1 MVELEDKTKIRLTA
15 AEMSGLWTQYINDS
29 LATCVNRYFLEHVT
43 DEEARP
49 VIEYTLDTSK
59 QNLKLI
65 GEIFKKEQFPIPIG
79 FTEADVNIKAPKL
92 FSDTFM
98 LVYLRHFSILAMA
111 ASSAMLGVV
120 TRADVVDIHKRVLQ
134 KSVDLQDM
142 TSKIMLE
149 QGTYIRPPF
158 ISIPDKVDFVKKQ
171 QFLTGFFGKKR
182 SLTSVEITHL
192 FLNIQTNYIGKT
204 LITGLAQ
211 VAEKEEVKQLLLRG
225 KKMAQKH
232 VEIFSKYLLDEDLPA
247 PMGWDTAITD
257 TTAKVF
263 SDKLITFH
271 VSGMIAAGI
280 GNYGAAM
287 AASPRRDLGA
297 RYASLVPEITLY
309 AEDCA
314 NLMINKGWM
323 EELPQTD
330 DRDGLITGK
339 PLPD

>member
-1 MVELEDKTKIRLTA
+1 MEDKTKIRLTA
-15 AEMSGLWTQYINDS
+15 AEISGLWTQYINDT
-29 LATCVNRYFLEHVT
+29 LASCINSYFLENVE
-43 DEEARP
+43 DKEVRP
-49 VIEYTLDTSK
+49 VIEFALDTSK
-59 QNLKLI
+59 QNLKLME
-65 GEIFKKEQFPIPIG
+65 EIFEKDQFPLPIG
-79 FTEADVNIKAPKL
+79 FTDADVNIKAPKL
-92 FSDTFM
+92 FSDIFM
-98 LVYLRHFSILAMA
+98 LVYLRHFSILTMA

-120 TRADVVDIHKRVLQ
+120 TRADVVDIHKRILQ
-134 KSVDLQDM
+134 KSVDLQDK
-142 TSKIMLE
+142 TSKVMLE
-149 QGTYIRPPF
+149 QGTYVRPPY

-182 SLTSVEITHL
+182 SLSSVEITHL

-211 VAEKEEVKQLLLRG
+211 VAERAEVKQLLLRG

-232 VEIFSKYLLDEDLPA
+232 VEIFSKYLLNDDLPA

-263 SDKLITFH
+263 SDKFIMFH
-271 VSGMIAAGI
+271 VSGMIAAGV

-287 AASPRRDLGA
+287 AASPRRDVGA
-297 RYASLVPEITLY
+297 RYASLIPEITLY

-314 NLMINKGWM
+314 NLMIKHGWM
-323 EELPQTD
+323 EEPPQSD
-330 DRDGLITGK
+330 DRDGLIKGE

>member
-1 MVELEDKTKIRLTA
+1 MEDKTNIRLTA
-15 AEMSGLWTQYINDS
+15 AEMSGLWTQYINDTLVKCITS
-29 LATCVNRYFLEHVT
+29 YFLENVS
-43 DEEARP
+43 DEKVRH
-49 VIEYTLDTSK
+49 VIEFTLNTAN
-59 QNLKLI
+59 QNLTMI
-65 GEIFKKEQFPIPIG
+65 GNIFKKDHFPIPIG
-79 FTEADVNIKAPKL
+79 FTDEDVNVKAPKL

-98 LVYLRHFSILAMA
+98 LVYLRHLSILTMA

-120 TRADVVDIHKRVLQ
+120 TRRDVVEIHKTILK
-134 KSVDLQDM
+134 KSVELQDR
-142 TSKIMLE
+142 TRDLMLE

-158 ISIPDKVDFVKKQ
+158 ISIPDKVDFVEKQ

-182 SLTSVEITHL
+182 SLSSVEITHL

-204 LITGLAQ
+204 FITGLAQ

-263 SDKLITFH
+263 SDKLIVFH
-271 VSGMIAAGI
+271 VSGMIAAGV

-287 AASPRRDLGA
+287 AASPRRDIGA
-297 RYASLVPEITLY
+297 RYASLVPEVTLY

-314 NLMINKGWM
+314 NLMIKNGWL
-323 EELPQTD
+323 EEPPQTD
-330 DRDGLITGK
+330 DRDGLIKGK
-339 PLPD
+339 PLPE